1 LECLGWWN
9 LNIVFLFAG
18 YLSVTSIAA
27 QVIIMQIKNFTTMIP
42 TGLSF
47 TASSLVGNC
56 IGMNQVQ
63 RAKQYEFITILYSI
77 FFTSS
82 MLLVFYLQEDSL
94 SRLFS
99 NDETIIK
106 ATKESLWSL
115 YLYIFFSTIKGV

>member
-1 LECLGWWN
+1 
-9 LNIVFLFAG
+9 
-18 YLSVTSIAA
+18 
-27 QVIIMQIKNFTTMIP
+27 MIP

-82 MLLVFYLQEDSL
+82 MLLVFYMQEDSL